1 MTNKDEIIACEN
13 RLLQAMK
20 DCNIEVF
27 GELLHDEL
35 LFNAAGGITVS
46 KEMDINAYKTGAMV
60 VDSIIPSEQQINTFG
75 DTAVVVVTAKL
86 TGWFMKEPIENKV
99 KFLRIW
105 KKFDNHY
112 QVIAGSS
119 TVLL

>member
-1 MTNKDEIIACEN
+1 MTDKDEIIVCER

-20 DCNIEVF
+20 DCNVEAL

-35 LFNAAGGITVS
+35 LFNAAGGITVT
-46 KEMDINAYKTGAMV
+46 KEMDINAYKTGTMV
-60 VDSIIPSEQQINTFG
+60 VDNITPREQQISTFG
-75 DTAVVVVTAKL
+75 DTAVVVVTAEL
-86 TGWFMKEPIENKV
+86 AGWFMKEPINDKV

-105 KKFDNHY
+105 KKFDDRY

-119 TVLL
+119 TILP